1 MLISEILHKKIEES
15 LSSVLEQLEISI
27 EKPIKFLIEKPKN
40 IDFGDFATS
49 LPLQLSKRFKMK
61 PLEIANLIKNNLGD
75 IEQISDCTIISPGF
89 INFSLS
95 KNWLQNQLLNILSL
109 GNSYGHIVKNSDI
122 QKIQVEF
129 VSVNPT
135 GKLHLGHIRGAVI
148 GSTLANVLESQN
160 NTVTREYYVN
170 DAGNQMRNFGK
181 SLIERIKEINLQ
193 NFEITEDLYKG
204 EDVIEIAK
212 ILSKNYSNSNL
223 DQPSEEIITKIT
235 LEGMQICINNIKKDL
250 AELNIFHDEWFYES
264 SLLSTQYF
272 EETLL
277 KLAKSNLTYTN
288 DDALWIK
295 TKDLGDER
303 DNVLIKSS
311 DSKPTYFATDIA
323 YHRDKFEKR
332 KFDKVIN
339 LWGADHHGHI
349 KRMEIVLE
357 KLNIDSSKL
366 KIILNQIV
374 SLKNSEGVF
383 KFSKRAG
390 TSIYMKDLIEEIG
403 SDACRFSF
411 LNRSPESQMEI
422 DIDLLKK
429 ESSENP
435 VFYVQYA
442 HARLCSI
449 EKICSDKDI
458 GIKNVNL
465 ELLNS
470 ESEIKLIKKLM
481 EYPELLSKIEISLNV
496 HELSIF
502 SLELSQTIQQ
512 FYENCR
518 VLDDK
523 NNLNLTKSRLLLVKA
538 SKITLSNILNL
549 MGMSAPE
556 KM

>member
-15 LSSVLEQLEISI
+15 LSRVLEQLEISI

>member
-15 LSSVLEQLEISI
+15 LSKVSEQLEIPV
-27 EKPIKFLIEKPKN
+27 ENPIKFVIEKPKN

-49 LPLQLSKRFKMK
+49 LPLQLSKLFKMK
-61 PLEIANLIKNNLGD
+61 PLEIANLLKNHLED
-75 IEQISDCTIISPGF
+75 IDQVSDCTILAPGF

-95 KNWLQNQLLNILSL
+95 TDWIQDQLLNILNL
-109 GNSYGHIVKNSDI
+109 GNNYGHMVKDSNSK
-122 QKIQVEF
+122 KIQVEF

-148 GSTLANVLESQN
+148 GSTLSNVLESQN
-160 NTVTREYYVN
+160 NIVTREYYVN
-170 DAGNQMRNFGK
+170 DAGNQMHNFGK

-204 EDVIEIAK
+204 EDIIEIAK
-212 ILSKNYSNSNL
+212 ELSKNYTNSNF
-223 DQPSEEIITKIT
+223 DQLSGEITIK
-235 LEGMQICINNIKKDL
+235 GMQICINNIKKDL
-250 AELNIFHDEWFYES
+250 ERLNIIHDEWFYES
-264 SLLSTQYF
+264 SLLSTKYF
-272 EETLL
+272 DETLD
-277 KLAKSNLTYTN
+277 KLAKSDLTYTK

-295 TKDLGDER
+295 TQSLGDER
-303 DNVLIKSS
+303 DNVLVKSS

-323 YHRDKFEKR
+323 YHRDKFERR

-390 TSIYMKDLIEEIG
+390 TSIYMKDLIDEIG

-411 LNRSPESQMEI
+411 LNRSPDSQMEI

-449 EKICSDKDI
+449 EKTCLDKGIDI
-458 GIKNVNL
+458 HNVNL
-465 ELLNS
+465 GLLIS
-470 ESEIKLIKKLM
+470 ESEIKLIKKLID
-481 EYPELLSKIEISLNV
+481 YPELLSKIETTLNV

-502 SLELSQTIQQ
+502 SIELSQTIQQ

-518 VLDDK
+518 VIDDE

-538 SKITLSNILNL
+538 SKITLSNILGL

>member
-15 LSSVLEQLEISI
+15 LSKVSEQLEIPV
-27 EKPIKFLIEKPKN
+27 ENPIKFVIEKPKN

-49 LPLQLSKRFKMK
+49 LPLQLSKLFKMK
-61 PLEIANLIKNNLGD
+61 PLEIANLLKNHLED
-75 IEQISDCTIISPGF
+75 IDQVSDCTILAPGF

-95 KNWLQNQLLNILSL
+95 TDWIQDQLLNILNL
-109 GNSYGHIVKNSDI
+109 GNNYGHMVKDSNSK
-122 QKIQVEF
+122 KIQVEF

-148 GSTLANVLESQN
+148 GSTLSNVLESQN
-160 NTVTREYYVN
+160 NIVTREYYVN
-170 DAGNQMRNFGK
+170 DAGNQMHNFGK

-204 EDVIEIAK
+204 EDIIEIAK
-212 ILSKNYSNSNL
+212 ELSKNYTNSNF
-223 DQPSEEIITKIT
+223 DQLSGEITIK
-235 LEGMQICINNIKKDL
+235 GMQICINNIKKDL
-250 AELNIFHDEWFYES
+250 ERLNIIHDEWFYES
-264 SLLSTQYF
+264 SLLSTKYF
-272 EETLL
+272 DETLD
-277 KLAKSNLTYTN
+277 KLAKSDLTYTK

-295 TKDLGDER
+295 TQSLGDER

-323 YHRDKFEKR
+323 YHRDKFERR

-390 TSIYMKDLIEEIG
+390 TSIYMKDLIDEIG

-411 LNRSPESQMEI
+411 LNRSPDSQMEI

-449 EKICSDKDI
+449 EKTCLNKDI
-458 GIKNVNL
+458 DIDNANL

-470 ESEIKLIKKLM
+470 EPEIKLIKKLID
-481 EYPELLSKIEISLNV
+481 YPELLSKIETTLNV

-502 SLELSQTIQQ
+502 SIELSQTIQQ

-518 VLDDK
+518 VIDDE

-538 SKITLSNILNL
+538 SKITLSNILGL

>member
-15 LSSVLEQLEISI
+15 LSKVSEQLEIPV
-27 EKPIKFLIEKPKN
+27 ENPIKFVIEKPKN

-49 LPLQLSKRFKMK
+49 LPLQLSKLFKMK
-61 PLEIANLIKNNLGD
+61 PLEIANLLKNHLED
-75 IEQISDCTIISPGF
+75 IDQVSDCTILAPGF

-95 KNWLQNQLLNILSL
+95 TDWIQDQLLNILNL
-109 GNSYGHIVKNSDI
+109 GNNYGHMVKDSNSK
-122 QKIQVEF
+122 KIQVEF

-148 GSTLANVLESQN
+148 GSTLSNVLESQN
-160 NTVTREYYVN
+160 NIVTREYYVN
-170 DAGNQMRNFGK
+170 DAGNQMHNFGK

-204 EDVIEIAK
+204 EDIIEIAK
-212 ILSKNYSNSNL
+212 ELSKNYTNSNF
-223 DQPSEEIITKIT
+223 DQLSGEITIK
-235 LEGMQICINNIKKDL
+235 GMQICINNIKKDL
-250 AELNIFHDEWFYES
+250 ERLNIIHDEWFYES
-264 SLLSTQYF
+264 SLLSTKYF
-272 EETLL
+272 DETLD
-277 KLAKSNLTYTN
+277 KLAKSDLTYTK

-295 TKDLGDER
+295 TQSLGDER
-303 DNVLIKSS
+303 DNVLVKSS

-323 YHRDKFEKR
+323 YHRDKFERR

-390 TSIYMKDLIEEIG
+390 TSIYMKDLIDEIG

-411 LNRSPESQMEI
+411 LNRSPDSQMEI

-449 EKICSDKDI
+449 EKTCLNKDI
-458 GIKNVNL
+458 DIDDANL

-470 ESEIKLIKKLM
+470 EPEIKLIKKLID
-481 EYPELLSKIEISLNV
+481 YPELLSKIETTLNV

-502 SLELSQTIQQ
+502 SIELSQTIQQ

-518 VLDDK
+518 VIDDE

-538 SKITLSNILNL
+538 SKITLSNILGL

>member
-15 LSSVLEQLEISI
+15 LSKVSEQLEIPV
-27 EKPIKFLIEKPKN
+27 ENPIKFVIEKPKN

-49 LPLQLSKRFKMK
+49 LPLQLSKLFKMK
-61 PLEIANLIKNNLGD
+61 PLEIANLLKNHLED
-75 IEQISDCTIISPGF
+75 IDQVSDCTILAPGF

-95 KNWLQNQLLNILSL
+95 TDWIQDQLLNILNL
-109 GNSYGHIVKNSDI
+109 GNNYGHMVKDSNSK
-122 QKIQVEF
+122 KIQVEF

-148 GSTLANVLESQN
+148 GSTLSNVLESQN
-160 NTVTREYYVN
+160 NIVTREYYVN
-170 DAGNQMRNFGK
+170 DAGNQMHNFGK

-204 EDVIEIAK
+204 EDIIEIAK
-212 ILSKNYSNSNL
+212 ELSKNYTNSNF
-223 DQPSEEIITKIT
+223 DQLSGEITIK
-235 LEGMQICINNIKKDL
+235 GMQICINNIKKDL
-250 AELNIFHDEWFYES
+250 ERLNIIHDEWFYES
-264 SLLSTQYF
+264 SLLSTKYF
-272 EETLL
+272 DETLD
-277 KLAKSNLTYTN
+277 KLAKSDLTYTK

-295 TKDLGDER
+295 TQSLGDER

-323 YHRDKFEKR
+323 YHRDKFERR

-390 TSIYMKDLIEEIG
+390 TSIYMKDLIDEIG

-411 LNRSPESQMEI
+411 LNRSPDSQMEI

-449 EKICSDKDI
+449 EKTCLNKDI
-458 GIKNVNL
+458 DIDDANL

-470 ESEIKLIKKLM
+470 EPEIKLIKKLID
-481 EYPELLSKIEISLNV
+481 YPELLSKIETTLNV

-502 SLELSQTIQQ
+502 SIELSQTIQQ

-518 VLDDK
+518 VIDDE

-538 SKITLSNILNL
+538 SKITLSNILGL